1 MLELAAAAVALILP
15 YIKRTL
21 APVGQEVANDVAD
34 AAGAKLKALYER
46 IRQKFR
52 KGSYQ
57 GALLDGVE
65 ESPDDTD
72 RQEALTRE
80 LAKQL
85 EADQAFGESV
95 TSLINSIKG
104 TSYSFTAYGE
114 NVGIIGQNVDIKGQT
129 VIGRDQINIRGDKD
143 GS

>member
-1 MLELAAAAVALILP
+1 MLELAAAAVALMLP
-15 YIKRTL
+15 YIKRTFT
-21 APVGQEVANDVAD
+21 PVGQEVADDVSD
-34 AAGAKLKALYER
+34 AAGAKLKALYEK

-65 ESPDDTD
+65 ESPNDTD
-72 RQEALTRE
+72 RQETLTRE

-85 EADQAFGESV
+85 EADQAFRESV
-95 TSLINSIKG
+95 TSLVDSIKG
-104 TSYSFTAYGE
+104 TSYSYIAHGE
-114 NVGIIGQNVDIKGQT
+114 NVGIMGQNVEIKGRT
-129 VIGRDQINIRGDKD
+129 VVGRDQINIRGNKD